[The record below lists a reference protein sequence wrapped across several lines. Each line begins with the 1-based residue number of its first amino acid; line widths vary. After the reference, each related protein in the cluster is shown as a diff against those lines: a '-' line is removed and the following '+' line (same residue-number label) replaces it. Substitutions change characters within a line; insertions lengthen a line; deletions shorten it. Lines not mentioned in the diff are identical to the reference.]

1 MPALRLTRAKD
12 VPAAAGLPGAA
23 SHGAG
28 PSRVEAAG
36 AAAIVDPSPL
46 VGAWESF
53 DPATRGLVR
62 VEIGSRGGRLLVRA
76 FGAADPERDLQRVPA
91 WPREAA
97 PADWGEVAGAAFAD
111 GVDGTAAVG
120 FTAVYRFGFM
130 DAMLAAYL
138 NRRLLV
144 VDTYAV
150 FHDGSG
156 RPAYFARDHFYQP
169 AESAREAASARPADP
184 AHPAR

>member
-12 VPAAAGLPGAA
+12 VPPAAGPPGAA

-36 AAAIVDPSPL
+36 AAAVDPSPL

-53 DPATRGLVR
+53 DAATGGLAR

-76 FGAADPERDLQRVPA
+76 FGAADPERD
-91 WPREAA
+91 WGEAA
-97 PADWGEVAGAAFAD
+97 AAAFAD

-144 VDTYAV
+144 IDTYAV

-156 RPAYFARDHFYQP
+156 RSSYFARDHFYQP
-169 AESAREAASARPADP
+169 AASARSAASAAWARPADP